1 MSPPAAATSA
11 ASPGPAAG
19 RPPGLRTAQRGAALD
34 GQRDGGT
41 SIQLLVSG
49 CPQQSPTPAAAR
61 PLPACLASLDPERAP
76 SVRLTVEIQAAFLGR
91 AAEFS
96 WDPTWFCEGWS
107 QIYSS
112 DGPPRGGEKNFL
124 AGRTVQ
130 RRKGLPQEEIRS
142 LSAKGG
148 KWRPQPERGPALGPE
163 AIRFVFQA
171 RWRMVLLLPTWLLGI
186 GPGAAV
192 TPIFWRWTLR
202 LSGATACPLRG
213 RGPGGGGLGRL
224 EQPGPLVCD
233 PGSRRPEEVVLK
245 RSKRLWIPPPPSAWH
260 PQTREAA
267 APPLTALAACVTCN
281 HVPGLG
287 PPGSARTW

>member
-112 DGPPRGGEKNFL
+112 DGPPRGGDRQNCAKTEGTSSGGNTLPVCKRSCFPSEVENGSLVTNMASGHWPRGGSDTHLLEVDTEAQWVTEAQRGEATCPRPLSRFPGDL
-124 AGRTVQ
+124 AQMG
-130 RRKGLPQEEIRS
+130 E
-142 LSAKGG
+142 
-148 KWRPQPERGPALGPE
+148 RPGPAGGRALLAE
-163 AIRFVFQA
+163 ETSEERRI
-171 RWRMVLLLPTWLLGI
+171 LLPGHLCPRGEISLLRD
-186 GPGAAV
+186 AV
-192 TPIFWRWTLR
+192 SRQPAVFRGL
-202 LSGATACPLRG
+202 LPLIWWEG
-213 RGPGGGGLGRL
+213 
-224 EQPGPLVCD
+224 QK
-233 PGSRRPEEVVLK
+233 EE
-245 RSKRLWIPPPPSAWH
+245 
-260 PQTREAA
+260 
-267 APPLTALAACVTCN
+267 
-281 HVPGLG
+281 
-287 PPGSARTW
+287 